1 MKYKILIAEDDADIA
16 ELISLYLENE
26 DHQIVFAKDGQEA
39 WEIFQKEKIDLLIVD
54 IMMPRMNGY
63 DTIRRIRERSQI
75 PILVLSAKTL
85 SQDKVLGLGLGADM
99 YMTKPFDPLELV
111 ANIKALTRRSYN
123 FSSLEKKEHPD
134 LIKRGSLIFDP
145 EKMCVTK
152 DGKEVPLTAYELKIL
167 VKMMK
172 SPGRVFTKIQ
182 LYQVINR
189 DYCLSDEDT
198 IMVHISRIRSKIE
211 EDPSSPRYIKTVRGL
226 GYRFEYEED

>member
-26 DHQIVFAKDGQEA
+26 DNQIVFAKDGQEA
-39 WEIFQKEKIDLLIVD
+39 WEIFQKQKIDLLIID

-63 DTIRRIRERSQI
+63 ETIRHIRERSQI
-75 PILVLSAKTL
+75 PILVLSAKTM

-111 ANIKALTRRSYN
+111 ANVKALTRRSYQ
-123 FSSLEKKEHPD
+123 FSSLEKDSNPNV
-134 LIKRGSLIFDP
+134 LQRGPFVFDS

-152 DGKEVPLTAYELKIL
+152 NGKEIPLTAFELKIL

-172 SPGRVFTKIQ
+172 NPGRVFTKIQ

-189 DYCLSDEDT
+189 EYCLSDEDT

-211 EDPSSPRYIKTVRGL
+211 EDPSSPCYIKTVRGL

>member
-1 MKYKILIAEDDADIA
+1 MEYKILIAEDDADIA

-26 DHQIVFAKDGQEA
+26 NLQIVYTKDGQEA
-39 WEIFQKEKIDLLIVD
+39 WETFQKQKIDLLILD

-63 DTIRRIRERSQI
+63 EIIRRIREKSQV
-75 PILVLSAKTL
+75 PILVLSAKTM

-111 ANIKALTRRSYN
+111 ANIKALARRSYH
-123 FSSLEKKEHPD
+123 FSSLGNSSNQN
-134 LIKRGSLIFDP
+134 LMKRGPFTFNP
-145 EKMCVTK
+145 EKMCITK
-152 DGKEVPLTAYELKIL
+152 DDNEIPLTAFELKIL

-172 SPGRVFTKIQ
+172 SPGRVFTKLQ
-182 LYQVINR
+182 LYQVINQ
-189 DYCLSDEDT
+189 DYCLTDEDT

-226 GYRFEYEED
+226 GYRFEYGDD